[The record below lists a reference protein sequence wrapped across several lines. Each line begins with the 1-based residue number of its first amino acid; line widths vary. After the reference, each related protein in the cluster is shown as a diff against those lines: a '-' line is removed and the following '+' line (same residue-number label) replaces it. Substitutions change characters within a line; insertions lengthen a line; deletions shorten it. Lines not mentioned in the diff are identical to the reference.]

1 MWVKISFIL
10 ILIAW
15 AVATVWT
22 GAIYLR
28 QADERNALNDA
39 CETMGGNP
47 IKTLTGKRICA
58 YFPQLEQD

>member
-1 MWVKISFIL
+1 MRVKISFIL
-10 ILIAW
+10 IALVW
-15 AVATVWT
+15 AVATVWL
-22 GAIYLR
+22 GAIELR

-58 YFPQLEQD
+58 SLVEINQE